1 MCGIVGYYNFNV
13 KRDLKHILQVLFQG
27 LHRLEYRGYDSAGL
41 CIDSVEC
48 AAEQANGD
56 TSNGGSDD
64 QSRDLPAPAP
74 YVIKT
79 PGKIDALEKLTYD
92 TLSDQK
98 IDLGVQFSNHVGI
111 AHTRWAT
118 HGPPCAIN
126 SHPHV
131 SDPSHEFVVVHN
143 GIITNYSVLK
153 EFLVRLGLG
162 LGLGLLLMLR
172 LGGSWAPAGAG
183 CALHAQPGSGR
194 GCSGLTALCRPSRR
208 RPSTARRSRRTLT
221 PRWCPSS
228 ASMFSR
234 TCRWVW
240 GLASLR

>member
-41 CIDSVEC
+41 CIDSIEC
-48 AAEQANGD
+48 AAEQQANGD
-56 TSNGGSDD
+56 ASNGGGSGG
-64 QSRDLPAPAP
+64 QARDVPAPPP

-98 IDLGVQFSNHVGI
+98 IDLGVEFSNHVGI

-131 SDPSHEFVVVHN
+131 SDPTHEFVVVHN
-143 GIITNYSVLK
+143 GIITNFSVLK
-153 EFLVRLGLG
+153 EFLVGPPCKGSSWCSRGCLPPAACLASSAGACCATWG
-162 LGLGLLLMLR
+162 QQPQPAQLLLTAR
-172 LGGSWAPAGAG
+172 PALPCRRPSMA
-183 CALHAQPGSGR
+183 
-194 GCSGLTALCRPSRR
+194 RPSRQ
-208 RPSTARRSRRTLT
+208 T
-221 PRWCPSS
+221 PTRRWCQSC
-228 ASMFSR
+228 ASTCSR
-234 TCRWVW
+234 TCR
-240 GLASLR
+240 

>member
-13 KRDLKHILQVLFQG
+13 KRDLKYILQVLLQG

-41 CIDSVEC
+41 CIDSIEC
-48 AAEQANGD
+48 ALNPAHLNGD
-56 TSNGGSDD
+56 TNGNDD
-64 QSRDLPAPAP
+64 QRKDVAIPPP

-92 TLSDQK
+92 TLSDQN
-98 IDLGVQFSNHVGI
+98 IDLSIQFENHVGI

-131 SDPSHEFVVVHN
+131 SDPTHEFVVVHN

-153 EFLVRLGLG
+153 EFLVSSHTLAMGMPLYRWFQYACSDTG
-162 LGLGLLLMLR
+162 
-172 LGGSWAPAGAG
+172 AAGV
-183 CALHAQPGSGR
+183 S
-194 GCSGLTALCRPSRR
+194 
-208 RPSTARRSRRTLT
+208 
-221 PRWCPSS
+221 
-228 ASMFSR
+228 
-234 TCRWVW
+234 
-240 GLASLR
+240 